1 MTCLA
6 APSPA
11 TSHPLS
17 ASTPSISATAAR
29 RLSPGGS
36 FALLASITISF
47 LAGSSAP
54 TPLYPVYQ
62 AQWGFSPITTAIIFG
77 IYAVVLLAALL
88 IAGRLS
94 DHIGRRPVLVT
105 AALVQVVAMAV
116 FSQADGVAGLVLARI
131 IQGIATGGAVAA
143 IGAGMMDLNAAR
155 GTLANSVAPA
165 LGTATGAIVG
175 GVLVHFLPAPTHLV
189 YWVLALVYLA
199 QALGIAFM
207 PETNQPRAGAWSS
220 LKPQFRIPASVR
232 SPLLV
237 ATPILIAAWSLA
249 GLYAALVPGVLRTV
263 FGWNAS
269 LLGGIALF
277 LLAGSGALAVLLLR
291 QRAARE
297 MLVVGAT
304 GVLLGAGMVVG
315 ALTYASAAGFVLGTL
330 VAGAGFGLG
339 FQGGMRTVMPLA
351 APQDRA
357 GVLSVIFV
365 VSYLA
370 MGVPAIIAG
379 FFAVHTG
386 NLLATA
392 NGFGLVIV
400 ALAALALVGAGL
412 TAYAGQRRM

>member
-1 MTCLA
+1 MTCIA
-6 APSPA
+6 ASSPVA
-11 TSHPLS
+11 PRPLNTAPTANTSN
-17 ASTPSISATAAR
+17 AR
-29 RLSPGGS
+29 RLSPGGA
-36 FALLASITISF
+36 FALLASITVSF

-62 AQWGFSPITTAIIFG
+62 AQWGFSPITTTVIFG

-88 IAGRLS
+88 VAGRLS
-94 DHIGRRPVLVT
+94 DHVGRRPVLII

-116 FSQADGVAGLVLARI
+116 FSQADGVASLVVARI
-131 IQGIATGGAVAA
+131 IQGLATGGAIAA
-143 IGAGMMDLNAAR
+143 IGAGMLDINAAR

-165 LGTATGAIVG
+165 LGTAAGAIFG
-175 GVLVHFLPAPTHLV
+175 GLLVHFLPAPTHLV
-189 YWVLALVYLA
+189 YWLLASVYLA
-199 QALGIAFM
+199 QAIGISFM
-207 PETNQPRAGAWSS
+207 AETNQPRKGAWSS
-220 LKPQFRIPASVR
+220 LKPQFSIPAAVR
-232 SPLLV
+232 RPLLV

-249 GLYAALVPGVLRTV
+249 GLYAALVPGVLRAV

-269 LLGGIALF
+269 LQGGIALF
-277 LLAGSGALAVLLLR
+277 LLASSGATAVLLLR
-291 QRAARE
+291 HRAALE
-297 MLVVGAT
+297 MLIVGAT
-304 GVLLGAGMVVG
+304 GVLLGTGLVVG
-315 ALTYASAAGFVLGTL
+315 SLLHASAIGFLLGTVL
-330 VAGAGFGLG
+330 AGAGFGLG

-351 APQDRA
+351 APQQRA

-400 ALAALALVGAGL
+400 TLASLALIGAGV
-412 TAYAGQRRM
+412 TSMAARRRE